1 MDEGYQDSYR
11 DFKRLDGHGYNDST
25 RMMGVDKDNCVAGYH
40 IILEDTK
47 RKKWPFC

>member
-25 RMMGVDKDNCVAGYH
+25 RMMG
-40 IILEDTK
+40 
-47 RKKWPFC
+47 R